1 MKFLP
6 YEAAVKEVPKTILSS
21 SPLAPMF
28 LIMQCLYPE
37 GLGCDYHSESTRSA
51 FHAMLV
57 LSGHILF
64 QEIHREEQACTSG
77 TVLIIPKNGTI
88 RWRAERETEILHCLH
103 TGFNLKDHG
112 VLGTLFGALQEQLAT
127 VHIGP
132 ERVDLIERR
141 LAMAHLSKARD
152 LRYSLAA
159 YEFMGAAVETAQ
171 TLSQTASLEKG
182 HSALARCLNYIE
194 HNLHRE
200 LSLEE
205 LSKHAYLGVSR
216 ISQLFRENLDVAPLQ
231 YIARRKAEAAER
243 MLCESGLGVGE
254 VAEKLGFN
262 SISYFSRFFKRQTG
276 RNPSTLI
283 VR

>member
-6 YEAAVKEVPKTILSS
+6 YELAVKEISRTVLSS
-21 SPLAPMF
+21 SPLAPMC
-28 LIMQCLYPE
+28 LIMQCLYPV
-37 GLGCDYHSESTRSA
+37 GLDCDYHSESTRSA
-51 FHAMLV
+51 YHAMLV

-64 QEIHREEQACTSG
+64 QELHREEHVCTSG
-77 TVLIIPKNGTI
+77 TVLIIPKNCTM
-88 RWRAERETEILHCLH
+88 RWAAQRDTEILHCHH
-103 TGFNLKDHG
+103 TGFNMKDHG
-112 VLGTLFGALQEQLAT
+112 VLATLFGALQEQLAT

-159 YEFMGAAVETAQ
+159 YEFMGVAVETAQ
-171 TLSQTASLEKG
+171 TLSQAASLEKG
-182 HSALARCLNYIE
+182 HSSLARCLNYIE

-200 LSLEE
+200 LSLDE
-205 LSKHAYLGVSR
+205 LSKHSYLGVSR
-216 ISQLFRENLDVAPLQ
+216 ISQLFRENLNVSPLQ
-231 YIARRKAEAAER
+231 YIARRKTEVAER
-243 MLCESGLGVGE
+243 LLGECGLGVGE